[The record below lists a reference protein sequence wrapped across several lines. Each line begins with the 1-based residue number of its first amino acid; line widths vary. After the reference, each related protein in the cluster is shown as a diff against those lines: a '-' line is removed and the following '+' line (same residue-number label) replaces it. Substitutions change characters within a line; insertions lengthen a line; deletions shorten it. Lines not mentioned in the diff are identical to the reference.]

1 VIERTNGRRGAGY
14 GPPPG
19 ASIEVTLRS
28 GDTPVRQFVRV
39 CPEDADQIRRIAEHA
54 IGWLQVWSAQLSDEQ
69 WAMDIRAQERQ
80 AS

>member
-1 VIERTNGRRGAGY
+1 MERS
-14 GPPPG
+14 

-39 CPEDADQIRRIAEHA
+39 CPEDADQIRRVTEHA
-54 IGWLQVWSAQLSDEQ
+54 IGWLQAWSCQLSDEQ
-69 WAMDIRAQERQ
+69 WQSDTRAQERL